1 MTQPPRA
8 GVPAR
13 LVDWADAVLLPC
25 FDGLTAP
32 EWVRRRIGGSMGGV
46 CLFARNTVDADQ
58 VAALTAELLAERP
71 SVVIAI
77 DEEAGDVTRLDAAT
91 GSRFPG
97 AAALG
102 RADDVGLTRRIAQ
115 EAGGLLAAAGV
126 SVNFA
131 PCADVAVDPN
141 NPVIGSRSFGADPSL
156 VSRHTAAWVAGQQ
169 EAGVAACAKHF
180 PGHGDT
186 DADTHRHLA
195 VLDADLD
202 RLRAEALPPFAAAI
216 DAGILSIMV
225 GHLLVPAVDELPA
238 TVSARWLTEILRGDL
253 GFDGAIVTDALEM
266 AAVADAYGIPD
277 AAVRSLAAGADLLC
291 IGGSTRPE
299 EEIDAIRDTIVA
311 AVLDGTLPEERLA
324 DAAARSA
331 TVGVAAVRGRA
342 AAGRGRVVAGGQR
355 VVAGESAAT
364 DGEPSAPGREPA
376 AAGRESITVAGSS
389 EDGRSGGPDASAL
402 VARSALQIAGPL
414 PGLRQPILVIR
425 CTDTPNIAV
434 GVIPW
439 GPAPHLGPESREI
452 VVGPGDALSDSD
464 YDAAASVLVVTRDRH
479 RHDWMRTIVA
489 QVRRRRPDAILIE
502 MGVSGVTG
510 DDAPAIAS
518 FGATL
523 ANTRAVVDTLTGP
536 TATA

>member
-102 RADDVGLTRRIAQ
+102 RADDVGLTRRIAR

-131 PCADVAVDPN
+131 PCADVAIDPN
-141 NPVIGSRSFGADPSL
+141 NPVIGSRSFGADPDL

-266 AAVADAYGIPD
+266 AAVVDAYGIPG

-324 DAAARSA
+324 EAAARSA

-342 AAGRGRVVAGGQR
+342 AAGRGRVTAGGER
-355 VVAGESAAT
+355 VVADEPVVDRESPAT
-364 DGEPSAPGREPA
+364 GRKPTA
-376 AAGRESITVAGSS
+376 TGRESITVAGWSA
-389 EDGRSGGPDASAL
+389 DGRSGGLDASAV
-402 VARSALQIAGPL
+402 VARRALQIAGPL

-439 GPAPHLGPESREI
+439 GPAPLLGPESREI
-452 VVGPGDALSDSD
+452 VVGPGDGLSDGD
-464 YDAAASVLVVTRDRH
+464 CDAAASVLVVTRDRH

-489 QVRRRRPDAILIE
+489 QVRGRRPDAILVE